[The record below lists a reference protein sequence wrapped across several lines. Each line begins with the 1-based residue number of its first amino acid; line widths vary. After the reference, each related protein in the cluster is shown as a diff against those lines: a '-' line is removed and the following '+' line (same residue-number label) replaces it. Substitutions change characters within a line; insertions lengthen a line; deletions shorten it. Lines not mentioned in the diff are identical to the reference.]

1 MRLLGLFSASSL
13 ITALTGDVTF
23 LLGNLGVLPGAS
35 CLMLATV
42 SLQKPRMASVHWYMQ
57 CAFAMGPVLDSLS
70 QLNRDIERI
79 RLILNGDSVVDWS
92 RLHCHTLDVV
102 DALLLRVGLD
112 VKTELNRVRLRR
124 LHLQAIEYLD
134 AHQFDLTADRIRSI
148 SDPRNLL
155 LWASDE
161 ADIDQLEACAVLKVM
176 HIIHHA
182 SGRDLLHRLEGADR

>member
-1 MRLLGLFSASSL
+1 MPSL
-13 ITALTGDVTF
+13 W
-23 LLGNLGVLPGAS
+23 
-35 CLMLATV
+35 
-42 SLQKPRMASVHWYMQ
+42 R
-57 CAFAMGPVLDSLS
+57 PVLDSLS
-70 QLNRDIERI
+70 QLNLSDIERI

-92 RLHCHTLDVV
+92 RLHCHTLDEV

-155 LWASDE
+155 LGIGRSGYRSAGSMCGSE
-161 ADIDQLEACAVLKVM
+161 GHA
-176 HIIHHA
+176 HHSSCLRA
-182 SGRDLLHRLEGADR
+182 